1 MYYYLFILAIGAER
15 LVELGVAQRN
25 AKWSIAHGGKEFGQD
40 HYPAMVSIHALLLVS
55 CIVEVWVLGRP
66 FIGWLGW
73 PMVAVV
79 VLSTVVR
86 WRSVAALGKHWNSR
100 LIVIPGAPLVHG
112 GLYRWMR
119 HPNYAAVAAEVAAL
133 PLVHSA
139 WLTAIVFSIANALV
153 LSVRIRAE
161 NAALWPTPEQSPL
174 RNTPSDP
181 RSTAR

>member
-1 MYYYLFILAIGAER
+1 
-15 LVELGVAQRN
+15 
-25 AKWSIAHGGKEFGQD
+25 
-40 HYPAMVSIHALLLVS
+40 MVSMHALLLVA
-55 CIVEVWVLGRP
+55 CIVEVRALDRP
-66 FIGWLGW
+66 FIAWLGW

-86 WRSVAALGKHWNSR
+86 WRCVAVLGKHWNTR
-100 LIVIPGAPLVHG
+100 LIVIPGAPLVRD

-153 LSVRIRAE
+153 LTVRIRAE
-161 NAALWPTPEQSPL
+161 NAALGY
-174 RNTPSDP
+174 
-181 RSTAR
+181 A